1 MRVSGKML
9 YTGAHEMRK
18 RIFWNIFLSSLIAA
32 LLLGSVI
39 LLAQY
44 RSFESLVYSELAS
57 ESNYIKSGLLAASDE
72 QAYLSGLPSKERVTL
87 IDASGTVVYDS
98 NAQAS
103 KLENHADRPE
113 FVAAQKNGIGT
124 SSRYSETQLMKN
136 YYYARLLPDGRVLRV
151 ASSQNSVLGMIGSLL
166 PTMLLVMLAIAVI
179 SAFFAR
185 YAAKTIMQPINA
197 LNLEDPLSNSTYDEL
212 APLLTNMEHQRREIV
227 SRMEALSEK
236 QREFAAVT
244 ENMRE
249 GFILLDTSER
259 MLAINESAARIFGV
273 ESKNVIGSHVLML
286 NRSVALQQALD
297 QTKIGGSG
305 QATLIRGG
313 KTYQVLA
320 SHVTE
325 HQTHAGTVV
334 LILDISDRVAAEQM
348 RREFSANVSHELKT
362 PLTSILGYA
371 EIMRDGVAKQE
382 DTRRFAGKIYAEAAQ
397 LMSLIEDI
405 IRLSQ
410 LDEKTSLPEMVTVDL
425 KSVCEDVCQRL
436 QPQAE
441 KAGVSL
447 NVHCAQLS
455 VRGIPKM
462 LEEIVQNLVDNAIK
476 YNTSNGSVGVTLKQ
490 VDSRVE
496 LTVSDTGIGIPEEH
510 LSRVFERFYR
520 VDRSRNKQIGGT
532 GLGLSIV
539 KHSAETMGATVQ
551 LQSKIGIGTTIAIS
565 FPAID

>member
-1 MRVSGKML
+1 
-9 YTGAHEMRK
+9 MRK

-32 LLLGSVI
+32 LLLGGVI

-44 RSFESLVYSELAS
+44 RSFESLVFSELAS
-57 ESNYIKSGLLAASDE
+57 ESSYIESGLLSAADE
-72 QAYLSGLPSKERVTL
+72 QVYLSDLPSKERVTL
-87 IDASGTVVYDS
+87 IDADGTVVYDS
-98 NAQAS
+98 SAQAS
-103 KLENHADRPE
+103 KLENHANRPE
-113 FVAAQKNGIGT
+113 FIDAQKNGVGT
-124 SSRYSETQLMKN
+124 SSRFSETQLMKN
-136 YYYARLLPDGRVLRV
+136 YYYALLLPDGRVLRV
-151 ASSQNSVLGMIGSLL
+151 ASSHNSVLGMIGSLM
-166 PTMLLVMLAIAVI
+166 PTMLLVLLAIVVI

-185 YAAKTIMQPINA
+185 FAAKTIVQPINS

-212 APLLTNMEHQRREIV
+212 APLLTNMERQRREIV
-227 SRMEALSEK
+227 NRMAALSEK

-259 MLAINESAARIFGV
+259 MLAINGSAAHIFGV
-273 ESKNVIGSHVLML
+273 ESKNVLGSHVLML
-286 NRSVALQQALD
+286 NRSVALQQALE
-297 QTKIGGSG
+297 QSKIGGSG
-305 QATLIRGG
+305 QSTLIRGAS
-313 KTYQVLA
+313 TYQVLA
-320 SHVTE
+320 SQVTE
-325 HQTHAGTVV
+325 QQTQAGTVV

-382 DTRRFAGKIYAEAAQ
+382 DMKRFAGKIHAEATQ

-410 LDEKTSLPEMVTVDL
+410 LDEKTPLPEMTTVDL
-425 KSVCEDVCQRL
+425 KHICEDVCQRL

-441 KAGVSL
+441 KAGVSI
-447 NVHCAQLS
+447 NAHCAPLS

-476 YNTSNGSVGVTLKQ
+476 YNTSNGSVGVTLKE
-490 VDSRVE
+490 VDRRVE

-510 LSRVFERFYR
+510 VSRVFERFYR

-539 KHSAETMGATVQ
+539 KHSAEMMNATVQ
-551 LQSKIGIGTTIAIS
+551 LQSKLGIGTTVTIS

>member
-1 MRVSGKML
+1 
-9 YTGAHEMRK
+9 MRK

-32 LLLGSVI
+32 LLLGGVV

-44 RSFESLVYSELAS
+44 RTLENLVYSELAS
-57 ESNYIKSGLLAASDE
+57 ESNYIKSGLLSASDE
-72 QAYLSGLPSKERVTL
+72 QAYLSGLPAKERVTL
-87 IDASGTVVYDS
+87 IGADGTVLYDTG
-98 NAQAS
+98 AQAT
-103 KLENHADRPE
+103 KLENHANRPE
-113 FVAAQKNGIGT
+113 FIDAQKNGIGM

-151 ASSQNSVLGMIGSLL
+151 ASSHDSVLGMIGSLL
-166 PTMLLVMLAIAVI
+166 PTMLLVLLAIVVI
-179 SAFFAR
+179 SAVFAR
-185 YAAKTIMQPINA
+185 YAAKTIVQPINS

-212 APLLTNMEHQRREIV
+212 APLLTGMERQRREIV
-227 SRMEALSEK
+227 SRMTALSEK

-259 MLAINESAARIFGV
+259 MLAINGSAARIFGV
-273 ESKNVIGSHVLML
+273 ESKNVLGSHVLML
-286 NRSVALQQALD
+286 NRSVALQQALE
-297 QTKIGGSG
+297 QAKIGGSG
-305 QATLIRGG
+305 QATLIRGAS
-313 KTYQVLA
+313 TYQVLA
-320 SHVTE
+320 SQVTE
-325 HQTHAGTVV
+325 QHSPAGMVV

-371 EIMRDGVAKQE
+371 EIMRDGVAKPE
-382 DTRRFAGKIYAEAAQ
+382 DTKRFAGKIYAEASQ

-410 LDEKTSLPEMVTVDL
+410 LDEKTALPEMVIVDL
-425 KSVCEDVCQRL
+425 KHICEDVCQRL

-447 NVHCAQLS
+447 NVHCAKAS

-476 YNTSNGSVGVTLKQ
+476 YNTSNGSVGVTLKEA
-490 VDSRVE
+490 DSRVE
-496 LTVSDTGIGIPEEH
+496 LTVSDTGIGIPEDH

-551 LQSKIGIGTTIAIS
+551 LQSKLGIGTTVTIL